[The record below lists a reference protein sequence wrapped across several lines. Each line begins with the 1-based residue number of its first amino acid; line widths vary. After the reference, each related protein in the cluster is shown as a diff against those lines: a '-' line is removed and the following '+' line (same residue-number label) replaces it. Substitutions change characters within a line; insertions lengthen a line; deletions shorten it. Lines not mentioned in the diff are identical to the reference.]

1 MGKNQNYD
9 KILFRL
15 TTILQRLYEGES
27 LSMSELADEF
37 GVSRKTI
44 QRDFNERLIRFPIQ
58 KEGRVWKM
66 SEGYA
71 IEKSRTLEEIVV
83 LDVLSEIAE
92 GVSREFSQKTKALFS
107 KIKNSDENPIF
118 SKIQIEDISQKSEL
132 FQKLQLAISEKK
144 QIEVVYKSKKRVINP
159 YKIVSFEGFWYLYAE
174 ELNDK
179 KLKTFY
185 LKELEALSLLE
196 SSFEVKSEWIDRLKY
211 AINIWFEPN
220 SELFSVSLLAKK
232 DIAKYFYRRPL
243 SSEQIVYENRDG
255 SIEIELKAT
264 SFNEVLHEVKKW
276 MPNLLILSP
285 KNLQEESLKLADSF
299 IDSTTRLA

>member
-27 LSMSELADEF
+27 LVMSELADEF

-58 KEGRVWKM
+58 KDGRVWRM

-92 GVSREFSQKTKALFS
+92 GVSSEFSQKTKTLFS
-107 KIKNSDENPIF
+107 KLKNSDENPIF
-118 SKIQIEDISQKSEL
+118 SKIHIEDISQKSEL
-132 FQKLQLAISEKK
+132 FKDLQLAISEKK
-144 QIEVVYKSKKRVINP
+144 QIEVIYKSKKRVINP
-159 YKIVSFEGFWYLYAE
+159 YKIVSFEGFWYLYAQ

-185 LKELEALSLLE
+185 LKELASLKLLH
-196 SSFEVKSEWIDRLKY
+196 STFKPNSEWIDRLRH

-220 SELFSVSLLAKK
+220 SELFSAKLLAKK
-232 DIAKYFYRRPL
+232 EIAKYFYRRPL
-243 SSEQIVYENRDG
+243 SPLQQVYENADG

-264 SFNEVLHEVKKW
+264 SFKEVLHEVKKW
-276 MPNLLILSP
+276 MPNLLVLTP
-285 KNLQEESLKLADSF
+285 KRLKEESIEVASSF
-299 IDSTTRLA
+299 IDSTTRLP